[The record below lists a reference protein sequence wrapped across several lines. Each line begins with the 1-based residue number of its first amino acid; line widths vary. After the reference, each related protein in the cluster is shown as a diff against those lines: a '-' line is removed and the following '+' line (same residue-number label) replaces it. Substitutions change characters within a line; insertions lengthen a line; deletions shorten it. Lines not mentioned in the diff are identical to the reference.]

1 MVLTSSKN
9 GSIKRTNTS
18 MQETLIVALLVGVT
32 IIIGLL
38 GYMIGK
44 LSNNY
49 PSNSQSFL
57 QRNSTDSKREGFSG
71 VTIDEKKVVTN
82 INTSGLEKKYD
93 TLGDTKNSDEN
104 ISTSVNKL
112 KTLKG

>member
-1 MVLTSSKN
+1 LTSSKN
-9 GSIKRTNTS
+9 GSTKRTNTL

-38 GYMIGK
+38 GYLIGK

-49 PSNSQSFL
+49 PINSQSFL
-57 QRNSTDSKREGFSG
+57 QRNYSTDSKRGSFSG
-71 VTIDEKKVVTN
+71 VSIDEKKVVTS